1 MPAPPARIEL
11 SGPYP
16 IPSSGQAR
24 AGMGKLYDWLTG
36 VLGSGGTGTPAEA
49 RAALGAQLEP
59 GFVGYTAGSSPPP
72 GWLKRNG
79 AAVSRTTYAALFA
92 AIGTT
97 YGAGNGTTTFNVPDG
112 RAEFDRGL
120 DDGRGIDVG
129 RALGTAQ
136 GDAIRNITGFTGIF
150 YRAGAVGSSGAL
162 FASAYSANPAKG
174 GVSGSD
180 AGDSPGLNFDASLV
194 VPTAA
199 ENRPRNVAYLPIIKY

>member
-1 MPAPPARIEL
+1 MPAPPARLEI

-24 AGMGKLYDWLTG
+24 VGFGKLYDWLIG
-36 VLGSGGTGTPAEA
+36 LLGTGTGTPAEA

-59 GFVGYTAGSSPPP
+59 GIIGYTAGSSPPT

-136 GDAIRNITGFTGIF
+136 GDTIRNITGFTGIHF
-150 YRAGAVGSSGAL
+150 RAANVGSSGAL
-162 FASAYSANPAKG
+162 FTAPYSNTPPKA
-174 GVSGSD
+174 GVVGTD
-180 AGDSPGLNFDASLV
+180 AGDSPSLNFDASLV
-194 VPTAA
+194 VPTSA